1 MLSGMTSAGTRPKI
15 LPTGL
20 TFDDVLLVPAESDV
34 VPSAADTRTQVSRNV
49 ALSIPLVSAA
59 MDTVTEAPMAIAMAR
74 QGGLGVLHRNL
85 SAEARASQAEKV
97 KRSEAGMVTDPVTCT
112 LDATLADVDALCA
125 RFRISGVPV
134 VGPSGMLAGIITNRD
149 MRFEDDLTRP
159 VREVMT
165 PVPLITAP
173 PGISPD
179 DALRLLRQHKI
190 EKLPIVDAAGRLTGL
205 ITVKD
210 FAKAGKYPSA
220 ARDAQGRLLVAAAAI
235 GVGEA
240 AITRARLL
248 ADAGIDVLLV
258 DTAHGHHRDV
268 LDTVATLRKEL
279 GARLDIVAGNVATA
293 AGTQALAEAGADG
306 VKAGVGPGS
315 ICTTRVVA
323 GTGIPQITAIIETA
337 QACAPA
343 GIPVIADG
351 GIQHSGDIAKA
362 IAAGASTVMLGSL
375 LAGAEEAPGELTLVG
390 GEPYKTCRG
399 MGSMGAMRSRDG
411 GKSYSRDRYFAE
423 DTLAESQLVPQG
435 LEGRTRYRGSLEQI
449 VYQLTGGLRAGMG
462 FAGAATLTGLQ
473 HAQLIQITAAGLRE
487 SHPHDI
493 AMIAD
498 APNYSVRPQA

>member
-1 MLSGMTSAGTRPKI
+1 MSTATTSAATRPKI

-20 TFDDVLLVPAESDV
+20 TFDDVLLVPAASEVMPAS
-34 VPSAADTRTQVSRNV
+34 ADTRTLVSRNV
-49 ALSIPLVSAA
+49 TLAIPLVSAA

-85 SAEARASQAEKV
+85 PPEAQASQVEKV
-97 KRSEAGMVTDPVTCT
+97 KKSEAGMVTDPVTCSP
-112 LDATLADVDALCA
+112 DATLAEVDQLCA
-125 RFRISGVPV
+125 RYRISGVPV
-134 VGPSGMLAGIITNRD
+134 TGPSGMLAGIITNRD
-149 MRFEDDLTRP
+149 MRFETDLSRP

-173 PGISPD
+173 TGVSPD
-179 DALRLLRQHKI
+179 EALRLLRHHKV
-190 EKLPIVDAAGRLTGL
+190 EKLPIVDDAGRLTGL

-210 FAKAGKYPSA
+210 FAKAGKYPNA
-220 ARDAQGRLLVAAAAI
+220 ARDAHGRLLVAAAV
-235 GVGEA
+235 GVGDA

-248 ADAGIDVLLV
+248 ADAGADVLMV

-268 LDTVATLRKEL
+268 LNAVAALKKDL
-279 GARLDIVAGNVATA
+279 GDRLDIIGGNVATA
-293 AGTQALAEAGADG
+293 AGAQALADVGADG
-306 VKAGVGPGS
+306 VKVGVGPGS

-323 GTGIPQITAIIETA
+323 GTGIPQITAILDAA
-337 QACAPA
+337 QALAGT

-390 GEPYKTCRG
+390 GEPYKTYRG
-399 MGSMGAMRSRDG
+399 MGSMAAMRSRDG
-411 GKSYSRDRYFAE
+411 AKSYSRDRYFAE
-423 DTLAESQLVPQG
+423 DALAESQLVPQG
-435 LEGRTRYRGSLEQI
+435 IEGRARYRGSLDQI
-449 VYQLTGGLRAGMG
+449 VHQLTGGLRAGMG
-462 FAGAATLTGLQ
+462 FAGAATITGLQ

-498 APNYSVRPQA
+498 APNYSARPQA